1 MYIYPQSNDLF
12 WPQWGEGMHTYNK
25 RVLMPELC
33 MVYFRVNVIR
43 GRQAARKT
51 TLYGQNCIPLTSLLP
66 GIGVEGGGREEGESN
81 KGTLIL

>member
-1 MYIYPQSNDLF
+1 MYK
-12 WPQWGEGMHTYNK
+12 K

-43 GRQAARKT
+43 GRQAGRKT

-66 GIGVEGGGREEGESN
+66 GTERGGEGERERGRERN
-81 KGTLIL
+81 